1 MKQIIKIYADA
12 FQGITR
18 DIWIFASMMLINRL
32 GTLILPFLTLYATQ
46 ELCWT
51 KIDAGTATMS
61 FGLGSLAGALLGGYM
76 TDKIGYYRTMMIS
89 LFAAAGFFYSLQ
101 FVSEF
106 YIFCG
111 LVFVSSMMADL
122 IRPALMTGITFFTN
136 KDTQTRAVS
145 LIRMSFNLGI
155 SLGPA
160 IAGGLIEQYGYGLIF
175 TLDGLT
181 CLCAGVFLILFV
193 KDVRKDKTEKEVSK
207 ISNSDSPYLDFKF
220 LTFMFFNLCMLI
232 SFFQILF
239 TVPLFMTEELGYTEK
254 HVGYFFGVNGML
266 ITLTEMPLVHY
277 LEQRFSNFKVMM
289 VGAMMMGVAILIF
302 VFPLPSFFLIAFYTI
317 LVSFGEIVN
326 FPFIA
331 STSMDRANEDNIG
344 NYMSV
349 NTAMFSLSLIIAPIL
364 GTAIL
369 EGFGYSILFLVMFL
383 LCVVSIIGLR
393 FLESE
398 FYPKS
403 SAQISSN

>member
-1 MKQIIKIYADA
+1 MKQLIKIYADA
-12 FQGITR
+12 FHGITK

-32 GTLILPFLTLYATQ
+32 GTLILPFLTLYTTQ
-46 ELCWT
+46 ELGWT
-51 KIDAGTATMS
+51 KTDAGTATMV
-61 FGLGSLAGALLGGYM
+61 FGLGSLAGALLGGVM

-101 FVSEF
+101 FVSDF

-111 LVFVSSMMADL
+111 LVFISSMMADL
-122 IRPALMTGITFFTN
+122 LRPALMTGITFFTN
-136 KDTQTRAVS
+136 KQTQTRAVS
-145 LIRMSFNLGI
+145 LMRMSFNLGI

-160 IAGGLIEQYGYGLIF
+160 IAGGLIESFGYGLIF

-193 KDVRKDKTEKEVSK
+193 KDVRKDNTEKDVSK
-207 ISNSDSPYLDFKF
+207 ISTSTSPYLDFKF
-220 LTFMFFNLCMLI
+220 MLFMFFNLCMLV

-239 TVPLFMTEELGYTEK
+239 TVPLFMKEELGYSEK

-266 ITLTEMPLVHY
+266 ITISEMPLVHY
-277 LEQRFSNFKVMM
+277 LEQKFTNFKVMM
-289 VGAMMMGVAILIF
+289 SGAMMMGVAILIF
-302 VFPLPSFFLIAFYTI
+302 VFPFPSFFLMAFYTI
-317 LVSFGEIVN
+317 FVSYGEIIN

-331 STSMDRANEDNIG
+331 SSSMDRASKDNIG

-349 NTAMFSLSLIIAPIL
+349 NTAMFSLSLIIASKL
-364 GTAIL
+364 GLAIL
-369 EGFGYSILFLVMFL
+369 DVYGYTVLFVVMFL
-383 LCVVSIIGLR
+383 LCVVSTVGLR

-398 FYPKS
+398 FYPKVTS
-403 SAQISSN
+403 